1 VSPVARAGG
10 EILVVGDVMVD
21 VVAVPHGPLQH
32 GSDTPASTRVLGGG
46 SAANTACWLGH
57 LGRPVRLVVAVGDD
71 SAGRAAVAD
80 VEVHGAAVEAWIDPH
95 AATGTCVA
103 LVDPDGE
110 RTMLPD
116 RGANDV
122 LPPDHVESVLAAR
135 PPAWL
140 HLSGYAL
147 LGEGS
152 RPAGLAAIRAARSTG
167 TPFSVDAA
175 SAAPLREVGAEAFLD
190 WMAGAALLFAND
202 DELVALGGEVAVLR
216 VVSALVAKHG
226 SRGATWTDGGDRH
239 ERPAVA
245 TAVVDTVGAGDAFDA
260 GYLAGVLSEAD
271 PLGCLRSASD
281 AAAQAVSRMGARPP
295 RPSSERSPGT
305 G

>member
-1 VSPVARAGG
+1 VSPPGRIRG

-21 VVAVPHGPLQH
+21 VVVVPHGPLQH

-57 LGRPVRLVVAVGDD
+57 LGQPVRLVVAVGDD

-80 VEVHGAAVEAWIDPH
+80 VEVHGAAVEAWTDPH

-116 RGANDV
+116 RGANDA
-122 LPPDHVESVLAAR
+122 LPPGHVAAAITTR

-152 RPAGLAAIRAARSTG
+152 RPAGLAALGAARSTG
-167 TPFSVDAA
+167 IPCSVDAA
-175 SAAPLREVGAEAFLD
+175 SAAPLREVGPEAFLD
-190 WMAGAALLFAND
+190 WIAGAALVFAND
-202 DELVALGGEVAVLR
+202 DELDALGGEAAVLR
-216 VVSALVAKHG
+216 AVGAVVAKHG
-226 SRGATWTDGGDRH
+226 SRGATWTDGRDRH
-239 ERPAVA
+239 EHRSVA
-245 TAVVDTVGAGDAFDA
+245 ATVVDSVGAGDAFDA
-260 GYLAGVLSEAD
+260 GYLAGVLHEAD

-281 AAAQAVSRMGARPP
+281 AAAQAVSRTGARPP
-295 RPSSERSPGT
+295 RPASERPPRPG
-305 G
+305 